1 MRFQNIEIRS
11 WYLITFFLMYL
22 EKLKTCRQERNK
34 LINCE
39 NIENTLL
46 RTKKKKC
53 RRKEM
58 SLYRNNIASNMR
70 RTKSIQNKLNEDE
83 K

>member
-1 MRFQNIEIRS
+1 
-11 WYLITFFLMYL
+11 MYV
-22 EKLKTCRQERNK
+22 EKLEACKQERNK
-34 LINCE
+34 LLSYEGITS
-39 NIENTLL
+39 TLQ
-46 RTKKKKC
+46 KKNKRC
-53 RRKEM
+53 TRKEM

>member
-1 MRFQNIEIRS
+1 MH
-11 WYLITFFLMYL
+11 YV
-22 EKLKTCRQERNK
+22 EKLEACRQERNK
-34 LINCE
+34 LLLCE
-39 NIENTLL
+39 TITGSIST
-46 RTKKKKC
+46 RKKRKKC
-53 RRKEM
+53 LRKEM

>member
-1 MRFQNIEIRS
+1 MFMRRS
-11 WYLITFFLMYL
+11 YFYLLCI
-22 EKLKTCRQERNK
+22 EKLEACRQERNA
-34 LINCE
+34 
-39 NIENTLL
+39 LL
-46 RTKKKKC
+46 NSEFSASRKKKKKC
-53 RRKEM
+53 LRKENI

>member
-1 MRFQNIEIRS
+1 
-11 WYLITFFLMYL
+11 MYL
-22 EKLKTCRQERNK
+22 EKLETCRRERNK

-39 NIENTLL
+39 TIAGTL

-53 RRKEM
+53 TRKEM
-58 SLYRNNIASNMR
+58 SFYRNNIASNMR

>member
-1 MRFQNIEIRS
+1 
-11 WYLITFFLMYL
+11 MYV
-22 EKLKTCRQERNK
+22 EKLGTCRQERNK
-34 LINCE
+34 LLNCGT
-39 NIENTLL
+39 ITDTTLQK
-46 RTKKKKC
+46 KKKKC
-53 RRKEM
+53 SRRGM